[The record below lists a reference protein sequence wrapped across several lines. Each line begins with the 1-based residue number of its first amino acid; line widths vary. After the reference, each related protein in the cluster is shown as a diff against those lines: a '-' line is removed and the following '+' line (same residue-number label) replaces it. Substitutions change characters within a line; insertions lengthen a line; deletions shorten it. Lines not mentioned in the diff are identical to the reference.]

1 MTEPTYIH
9 VAMHGHFD
17 GKLAVKYAFNADDAE
32 WMASL
37 PDPDAIVR
45 NFMSVRE
52 CYVMWRNEFGHYFS
66 MITSDPLDP
75 KAGRMMVTVMADN
88 GCMLAGRSV
97 FTALSGLK
105 KTFLEDRI
113 LTDQAVTEV
122 LKAASVPE
130 EPVELPAWQW
140 SKPSDD
146 AARPMPLCY
155 RTYLSTRELEG
166 VFSFPEQPEY
176 ERYVY
181 DIIINATSSLRPGI
195 AIDRL
200 TSPIRRIYS
209 VVCPEGVTSS
219 ADTVADG
226 RQITLTFTKDGFSPR
241 KETVTAGVPSAYVI
255 YDGSLMKVKSPAGPN
270 MGFVRKVRLTIKNS
284 KGGLINGYTVS
295 VNDRPVNTMEPFI
308 ELTEAD
314 LQPGRRVEI
323 QVASNNFHP
332 LTKEYEAAELARE
345 QEIELTMVPVEQ
357 GITLRLVFGEGRV
370 FEQQI
375 SLEKNTPEY
384 SQLHSGNFH
393 GFRAQKMVTPH
404 GGEVYNVDVRA
415 ASKPTAPAFANI
427 AAERNQS
434 RPERVVPHFENVAD
448 TQPRTSSDDSHR
460 TPVSEI
466 APVEEK
472 PLPNGKT
479 TDENDSYSEEH
490 HRSNRH
496 IGRWIAV
503 AAAAAA
509 VIAGVIFLIPSMTD
523 NATGNLPENNE
534 SVTAEATT
542 ATPTATSAQPSAA
555 TVLSNDEKADADY
568 LNSQKVW
575 RLADLKSESYRNLFE
590 MIRKGDIEGMAS
602 HDYFA
607 ADGRA
612 TNEKAIKIIDMAWGS
627 LGAST
632 EGSNRKALTKSVS
645 KDDEI
650 VVHDLYEALSR
661 RMPKEP
667 NTQPRPRR

>member
-17 GKLAVKYAFNADDAE
+17 GKLAVKYAFNADDAD

-45 NFMSVRE
+45 NFMSARE

-66 MITSDPLDP
+66 VITTDPLDQ
-75 KAGRMMVTVMADN
+75 KAGRVMVTLMADN
-88 GCMLAGRSV
+88 GCMLPGRSV

-113 LTDQAVTEV
+113 HTDQAVLRV
-122 LKAASVPE
+122 LQAASLPE
-130 EPVELPAWQW
+130 EPIELAAWQW
-140 SKPSDD
+140 RKPEN
-146 AARPMPLCY
+146 AEKLMPLCY

-176 ERYVY
+176 ARYVY

-200 TSPIRRIYS
+200 TTPIQKVYS
-209 VVCPEGVTSS
+209 VVCPEGVTAS
-219 ADTVADG
+219 AETVADG
-226 RQITLTFTKDGFSPR
+226 RQLTLTFTKEGYSPR

-255 YDGSLMKVKSPAGPN
+255 YDGSLMKIKSPAGPN

-308 ELTEAD
+308 ELTETD
-314 LQPGRRVEI
+314 LQPGRRIEI

-332 LTKEYEAAELARE
+332 LVKEFEAVELARE
-345 QEIELTMVPVEQ
+345 SEIELVMVPVEQ

-415 ASKPTAPAFANI
+415 ANKPVAPAFANV
-427 AAERNQS
+427 AADRNQS
-434 RPERVVPHFENVAD
+434 RPERVVPHFENVAAND
-448 TQPRTSSDDSHR
+448 SAKQPAE
-460 TPVSEI
+460 EI
-466 APVEEK
+466 RKPEIDEISPAEEK
-472 PLPNGKT
+472 PMPGSDANDDYREEKRKHGKF
-479 TDENDSYSEEH
+479 
-490 HRSNRH
+490 
-496 IGRWIAV
+496 WIAV
-503 AAAAAA
+503 AVVALIAVAVGVFVIPDMTRDATDNLPEISAVQPDAAADAPAAAA
-509 VIAGVIFLIPSMTD
+509 
-523 NATGNLPENNE
+523 EN
-534 SVTAEATT
+534 
-542 ATPTATSAQPSAA
+542 AA
-555 TVLSNDEKADADY
+555 TAAPAPATQSEDEKADAEY
-568 LNSQKVW
+568 LNTQKVW

-590 MIRKGDIEGMAS
+590 MIRKGDIEGMAA

-607 ADGRA
+607 AEGRA
-612 TNEKAIKIIDMAWGS
+612 TNEKAVKIIDMAWGA

-632 EGSNRKALTKSVS
+632 ENSNRKALTKSVS
-645 KDDEI
+645 KNDEI
-650 VVHDLYEALSR
+650 TVHDLYEDLSR
-661 RMPKEP
+661 RMPKEA